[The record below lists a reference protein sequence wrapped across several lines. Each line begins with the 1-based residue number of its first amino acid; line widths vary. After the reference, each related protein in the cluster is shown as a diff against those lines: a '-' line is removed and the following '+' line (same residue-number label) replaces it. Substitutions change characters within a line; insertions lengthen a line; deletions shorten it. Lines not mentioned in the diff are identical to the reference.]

1 MAGMGLQ
8 AFLAVPSAWP
18 FKGTANLR
26 YLPLVSN
33 SEPLAPG
40 AARRDLSFPPMTD
53 GLSLSRRQNKFQT
66 SPPLGLNRPGPNFP
80 KNTHPATP
88 ASRHQPSVDTGT
100 GPGVAAHHR
109 AHSDR
114 ARSPGPPKSTQ
125 QTPLQVRVPRSQAS
139 PPPRPP
145 IGCKKQVF
153 RGRGLRDNQ

>member
-1 MAGMGLQ
+1 MSNGKTYQISICPFLTVILDSFHPHGPLIATWSQTPEPQPTFPFQMAGMRLQ

-40 AARRDLSFPPMTD
+40 AAKRGLSFPPMTG

-100 GPGVAAHHR
+100 GPGLAALH
-109 AHSDR
+109 
-114 ARSPGPPKSTQ
+114 
-125 QTPLQVRVPRSQAS
+125 
-139 PPPRPP
+139 
-145 IGCKKQVF
+145 
-153 RGRGLRDNQ
+153 